1 MKQQQHAKKDN
12 LFLYSNQTIR
22 QKRVSLVASLIM
34 QCLLVLA
41 IAFGVYAWLVNDQ
54 FKLSMR
60 QQADAVGQSLLTQ
73 TAERAAE
80 LLAIDDKLGL
90 NILLGSLAKNP
101 LVADVGIYDGQGNE
115 LFRAGLKQFSH
126 NNKTDLYKERLAI
139 QKQPDVELRLR
150 LNHQQFQLPWVVSI
164 ERAIIIAG
172 ILLVIVLIFI
182 FRLGRK
188 VTVPVAQLREWIRD
202 PVMPVPAS
210 DRQDEIGDLARELQ
224 AKLIAAEDVEAYYA
238 QFIEPELEPESAEVI
253 EHDLINIRQTE
264 DELTDSNF
272 DQSFLDEIASF
283 DRSVIA
289 DADIPVISDSVP
301 ADKEELESGV
311 TIQQPTQTAVLYI
324 RLGGQDKLKLL
335 SKERL
340 INLLQR
346 YRDCLD
352 QTVRIYKGEIHTLND
367 GSSLV
372 LFHGRGNDTDT
383 YLTHAICCGELM
395 RGLSHELQVE
405 LADTNITLLMQ
416 IALAQ
421 GTDLLGLTPQELLDN
436 TTVKLARSLVDHS
449 RNLLLMDQSVA
460 SDERIGILA
469 KIRGLAN
476 PADTFCIERVLEPY
490 AEVLEKQLRNMRN
503 NKL

>member
-22 QKRVSLVASLIM
+22 QKRVSLVASLIL

-101 LVADVGIYDGQGNE
+101 LVADVGIYDGEGNE
-115 LFRAGLKQFSH
+115 LFRAGLKQFTH
-126 NNKTDLYKERLAI
+126 TNKTDLYKEKLAV
-139 QKQPDVELRLR
+139 QKQPNVELRLR

-172 ILLVIVLIFI
+172 ILLVAVLIFI

-188 VTVPVAQLREWIRD
+188 ITVPIAQLREWVRD

-210 DRQDEIGDLARELQ
+210 DRQDEIGALARELQ
-224 AKLIAAEDVEAYYA
+224 TKLITAEEIEAYYA
-238 QFIEPELEPESAEVI
+238 QFIEPEPEVVEAEVV
-253 EHDLINIRQTE
+253 NIKQAE

-272 DQSFLDEIASF
+272 DQSFLDEIACF
-283 DRSVIA
+283 DSAESTDKDIA
-289 DADIPVISDSVP
+289 VASDSL
-301 ADKEELESGV
+301 ATDKQESESAV
-311 TIQQPTQTAVLYI
+311 TIPPPTQTAVLYI

-405 LADTNITLLMQ
+405 LADTNITLLLQ

-421 GTDLLGLTPQELLDN
+421 GTDLLGLTPQELLEN
-436 TTVKLARSLVDHS
+436 ATIKLAQSLVDHS

-476 PADTFCIERVLEPY
+476 PTDTFCIERVLEPY